1 MRKPGRYLNRLLLLA
16 VWPGIHAPTS
26 AAESAETAWGA
37 HCARCHAPAEIRGR
51 LETGWI
57 GRSTGELL
65 SRVRETMP
73 AESPG
78 SLTDREYTLAVQR
91 LLELAGAELAPASD
105 PGRSV
110 IQLRASSAT
119 APDVPWRNF
128 GGDLNAN
135 RHAPLADIDASN
147 ARNLAIAWRW
157 NAANFGPTPEIRNVS
172 MPIMHDG
179 RLFVGAGATRNI
191 VAVDA
196 ASGQTLWMWRPREGA
211 RFDQAAR
218 KDSGK
223 GLSFYRSGG
232 GRGYVVAVTPG
243 YSLVKLDAETGLPDP
258 AFGTAGIVDLTEGLR
273 RAPDRPLDIGLTA
286 PPLVVGDMIIVGS
299 AHAVSFRPPSKANVK
314 GDVRAFDARTGEL
327 KWSFRTIPE
336 PGEPGIE
343 TWLGDSAAYT
353 GNAGVWA
360 PMSADPELGL
370 VYLPV
375 ESATGDQYGG
385 DRPGA
390 NLFSSSLVAVDVET
404 GQRRWHF
411 QHTHHDIWDWDTP
424 TAPVLA
430 DLPDGRAVVALPVKQ
445 GFVFVFDRAT
455 GEPIWPIDE
464 VAVPASDV
472 PGEWTAPTQP
482 VPRRPPAFDRQGV
495 SREDLID
502 YTPAIRAEVDAILD
516 RYRIGP
522 LYQPPSLAD
531 AADGTHGTLRLPSST
546 GGANWEG
553 SAYDPQ
559 TGVLYVP
566 SRTQVEVMQLVHDPE
581 ASDIRFISG
590 RARPPKVF
598 DIPIAKPP
606 WGRITAIDLVRG
618 TILWTL
624 ANGDTPEA
632 IRTHPAL
639 EGVTVPRTGKPTRA
653 GILVTDTLLFAGE
666 GFGGD
671 PVFRAH
677 DKRTGEI
684 VAEIDLP
691 ASQAGPP
698 STYRVGGR
706 QFIVMTVADGK
717 SPAELIA
724 LALPQEHP

>member
-1 MRKPGRYLNRLLLLA
+1 
-16 VWPGIHAPTS
+16 
-26 AAESAETAWGA
+26 
-37 HCARCHAPAEIRGR
+37 
-51 LETGWI
+51 
-57 GRSTGELL
+57 
-65 SRVRETMP
+65 
-73 AESPG
+73 
-78 SLTDREYTLAVQR
+78 
-91 LLELAGAELAPASD
+91 
-105 PGRSV
+105 
-110 IQLRASSAT
+110 
-119 APDVPWRNF
+119 
-128 GGDLNAN
+128 
-135 RHAPLADIDASN
+135 
-147 ARNLAIAWRW
+147 
-157 NAANFGPTPEIRNVS
+157 
-172 MPIMHDG
+172 
-179 RLFVGAGATRNI
+179 
-191 VAVDA
+191 
-196 ASGQTLWMWRPREGA
+196 
-211 RFDQAAR
+211 
-218 KDSGK
+218 
-223 GLSFYRSGG
+223 
-232 GRGYVVAVTPG
+232 
-243 YSLVKLDAETGLPDP
+243 
-258 AFGTAGIVDLTEGLR
+258 
-273 RAPDRPLDIGLTA
+273 
-286 PPLVVGDMIIVGS
+286 
-299 AHAVSFRPPSKANVK
+299 
-314 GDVRAFDARTGEL
+314 
-327 KWSFRTIPE
+327 
-336 PGEPGIE
+336 
-343 TWLGDSAAYT
+343 
-353 GNAGVWA
+353 
-360 PMSADPELGL
+360 
-370 VYLPV
+370 
-375 ESATGDQYGG
+375 
-385 DRPGA
+385 
-390 NLFSSSLVAVDVET
+390 
-404 GQRRWHF
+404 
-411 QHTHHDIWDWDTP
+411 
-424 TAPVLA
+424 
-430 DLPDGRAVVALPVKQ
+430 
-445 GFVFVFDRAT
+445 
-455 GEPIWPIDE
+455 
-464 VAVPASDV
+464 
-472 PGEWTAPTQP
+472 
-482 VPRRPPAFDRQGV
+482 V

-639 EGVTVPRTGKPTRA
+639 EGVNVPRTGKPTRA

-724 LALPQEHP
+724 LALPLAAETIALR